1 MATCSDYDYDYYS
14 GTDSCNAWTS
24 WNSGVET
31 TTDSCSSAWHCWI
44 NNDTTNTPI
53 TSSVIWEAWCN
64 DGTRYEVVACSEP
77 VIWSKKRASR
87 TIKFR
92 NRLEKRRDKRRRKD
106 LFKIEL
112 HKRKREAAE
121 VKAKELLLD
130 LIGDDQLEVY
140 ERTGRLF
147 VRGKKND
154 YIVQKKGYVKK
165 VGKDKVVDLCIHLSN
180 KTKYPETDN
189 VVALK
194 LLIEGNEKEFIK
206 TAHKV
211 YNNPMYN
218 EMPECACLQ

>member
-1 MATCSDYDYDYYS
+1 MATCSNYDYYHS
-14 GTDSCNAWTS
+14 STDSCDAWTS
-24 WNSGVET
+24 WNSVIGT
-31 TTDSCSSAWHCWI
+31 TTDSCSSVWHCWV
-44 NNDTTNTPI
+44 NNEATNTPI
-53 TSSVIWEAWCN
+53 TSNSVVWEAWYN
-64 DGTRYEVVACSEP
+64 DSPRHEVVACSEP
-77 VIWSKKRASR
+77 VNWSNKRASR

-92 NRLEKRRDKRRRKD
+92 NRLEKRRVKRRRKD
-106 LFKIEL
+106 LFKMEL
-112 HKRKREAAE
+112 HSRKREAAE

-147 VRGKKND
+147 VKGKKND
-154 YIVQKKGYVKK
+154 YIVQKQGYVKE
-165 VGKDKVVDLCIHLSN
+165 VGKDKVVDLCIHLNN

-211 YNNPMYN
+211 YTSPVYD